1 MIVTSLTWSAP
12 TPECHHQDD
21 SGHTDPRRCQAGPV
35 PSDLMMIMIMMMTI
49 LMIVTSLTVILTDLG
64 PRGRCQGVGCEVILS
79 PEAEPVGGVLAR
91 PGPQQLGGQLRGE
104 VVLSEALHCDQV
116 TPVTFAKI

>member
-21 SGHTDPRRCQAGPV
+21 SGHTDPRRCQAGPA
-35 PSDLMMIMIMMMTI
+35 PSDLMIIMIIMI
-49 LMIVTSLTVILTDLG
+49 IMIVISLTVILTDLG
-64 PRGRCQGVGCEVILS
+64 PGGCCQGVGCEVILG

-104 VVLSEALHCDQV
+104 VILSEALHCDQV